1 MTIKKKAAK
10 RKAKKKTHTRVKPR
24 TKAPKS

>member
-1 MTIKKKAAK
+1 MALKKKAAK

-24 TKAPKS
+24 NKAPKS